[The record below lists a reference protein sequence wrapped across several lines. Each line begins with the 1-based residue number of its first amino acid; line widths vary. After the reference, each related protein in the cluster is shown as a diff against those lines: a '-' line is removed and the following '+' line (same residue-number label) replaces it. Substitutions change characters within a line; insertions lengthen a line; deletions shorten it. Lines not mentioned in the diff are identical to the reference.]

1 MVHPPGASLVESS
14 IQSGPDSRTDWLTPT
29 GTGQR
34 LELQRWNHG
43 ATEEGAG
50 TLLVV
55 CNAALSER
63 EQALL
68 KGWDGPAARLRP
80 LGHVPIDERRHAQYP
95 GYTWCYN
102 LPLLAHRAH
111 DVLTALQYLAQE
123 EPSRPVTLVGL
134 GDAAP
139 AVVIAAALAHTSL
152 AQVLVDGAWDFDQ
165 IAALDDPNFLPR
177 ALRHGG
183 LGAFAALISPITLHW
198 LGEVP
203 PGIEALYASEGARVM
218 GRDPENATAILD
230 WLQLR

>member
-1 MVHPPGASLVESS
+1 MVHPPGVRLVESS

-29 GTGQR
+29 GTGHR
-34 LELQRWNHG
+34 LELQRWKHEAKSG
-43 ATEEGAG
+43 AAG

-55 CNAALSER
+55 CNAAVSES
-63 EQALL
+63 EQSLLEGWAGATAL
-68 KGWDGPAARLRP
+68 LRP
-80 LGHVPIDERRHAQYP
+80 LASVPVDERRHPQYP

-165 IAALDDPNFLPR
+165 IAELDDRNFLPR

-203 PGIEALYASEGARVM
+203 PGIEALYASEGARVL